1 MQALR
6 LTTERLILEPL
17 QRHDLDAFVSYRRAS
32 DVARFQSWGPDYSVV
47 DARAL
52 LDAQPHAGFPEHP
65 GEWIQIALRL
75 RDPQRLV
82 ALAGDVAIG
91 RDSVQPDTFEL
102 GVTVAPPHQ
111 GQGFARESLRA
122 VINELFIARGAHR
135 VVMQCDSRNGAVLRV
150 IAALGLR
157 PEGAALEGDWFKE
170 EWTTLERFALLRREW
185 NGS

>member
-1 MQALR
+1 MRALR
-6 LTTERLILEPL
+6 LTTERLTLEPL
-17 QRHDLDAFVSYRRAS
+17 QQQDLDAFVGYRRLS

-47 DARAL
+47 DGRAL
-52 LDAQPHAGFPEHP
+52 IDAQPRTGFAEQP
-65 GEWIQIALRL
+65 GEWIQIAIRPHDSQPLR
-75 RDPQRLV
+75 

-111 GQGFARESLRA
+111 GQGFAREGLRA

-135 VVMQCDSRNGAVLRV
+135 VVMQCDSRNFAVRRV

-157 PEGAALEGDWFKE
+157 YEGASQEGDWFKG

-185 NGS
+185 SSS